1 MISKKDATKYLL
13 SNPKILSLYDID
25 PNEIE
30 YNLDVY
36 YSKKEGLL
44 DFNEF
49 VDFLKNNQSLAKTK
63 LIKGSRNSSP
73 SPVRKNFLMDS
84 ESNICLL
91 KKRELDLL
99 HQKFIELDSHNDL
112 FVPLKDYLEILR
124 YILSISKIIG
134 FC

>member
-1 MISKKDATKYLL
+1 MISKDDVIKYLL
-13 SNPKILSLYDID
+13 SNPKLTSLYDLD

-30 YNLDVY
+30 YNLDIY
-36 YSKKEGLL
+36 LSKKERFL

-73 SPVRKNFLMDS
+73 SPVKNKIVMNS

-91 KKRELDLL
+91 QKKELDLL
-99 HQKFIELDSHNDL
+99 HRKFMELDSHNDY
-112 FVPLKDYLEILR
+112 FVPLKDYAEKLR
-124 YILSISKIIG
+124 YA
-134 FC
+134 F